1 MNSFT
6 SSIVAQLKDFYKS
19 LTPIKRVSFI
29 GSFVILGIAIAIMS
43 GMMAGHEYKPLFK
56 NVSQEHL
63 PLIVN
68 SLQQKNVPFRMAD
81 DGQTITIPSTLLH
94 ATQMALM
101 AEIGSKNLGSVGLE
115 LFDKQDFGT
124 TSYVQRINY
133 QRALQGELTRS
144 INTLSAVKKSKVILA
159 LPEKKTF
166 LEEGGKPTASVVVEL
181 YPGKILTEEQV
192 RGISNIVA
200 SAVEGLD
207 SSAVTVVDSFG
218 KMLSKTH
225 SPESGITSE
234 LVDMQQKIQTEI
246 ENKVQEILGKVVG
259 TGKVIAKANVF
270 LNPNKT
276 NTIEEMFDQDRSA
289 IRNITTEEESLNG
302 GRTNPAGIPGARA
315 NLPGAQDQGQVGF
328 NQNQKKE
335 IKNTSYEVPKITK
348 QIAQGAGGIEKITVA
363 VLVDGVVTTEVSE
376 NGEAKESWKA
386 RDPVELAK
394 YEEIVKNAIGFNNS
408 RGDSVKVE
416 NFQFTKEDFV
426 EAERQMSVLE
436 RRKLLEFILRW
447 VMLGGIVLLMYYI
460 VLRPFVRWVTDSFR
474 ESVDDILP
482 KTIEELED
490 LQTIDHTLPGMSSA
504 LPQLEESVDPDKSE
518 SELLK
523 ERIMSHIDRD
533 PEKSANAFSLW
544 LSRRES

>member
-1 MNSFT
+1 LKNFT
-6 SSIVAQLKDFYKS
+6 SSLVAQLRDFYKS
-19 LTPIKRVSFI
+19 LTPIKRISFV
-29 GSFVILGIAIAIMS
+29 GSFVILGIAVAIMA
-43 GMMAGHEYKPLFK
+43 GMLSGHEYKPLFK

-63 PLIVN
+63 PMIVN
-68 SLQQKNVPFRMAD
+68 SLQQKNVPFKMTD
-81 DGQTITIPSTLLH
+81 NGQTIAIPSTLLH

-166 LEEGGKPTASVVVEL
+166 LEEGGSPTASVVVEL
-181 YPGKILTEEQV
+181 YPGKILSEEQV

-200 SAVEGLD
+200 SAVEGLEPG
-207 SSAVTVVDSFG
+207 AVTVVDSFG
-218 KMLSKTH
+218 KMLSKAH
-225 SPESGITSE
+225 SGEGGITSE

-259 TGKVIAKANVF
+259 AGKVIAKANVH

-276 NTIEEMFDQDRSA
+276 NTVEEMYDQDRSA
-289 IRNITTEEESLNG
+289 VKNITTEEESLNG
-302 GRTNPAGIPGARA
+302 GRTNPAGVPGARA

-335 IKNTSYEVPKITK
+335 IKNTSYEVPKTTK

-363 VLVDGVVTTEVSE
+363 VLVDGVITTEKLES
-376 NGEAKESWKA
+376 GDDKETWKA
-386 RDPVELAK
+386 RDPVELLK
-394 YEEIVKNAIGFNNS
+394 YEEIVKNAIGFNTS

-426 EAERQMSVLE
+426 EAEKQMSTLE
-436 RRKLLEFILRW
+436 RRKLLEFVLRW
-447 VMLGGIVLLMYYI
+447 IMLGGIVMLMYYV
-460 VLRPFVRWVTDSFR
+460 VLRPFMRWVTDSFQ

-490 LQTIDHTLPGMSSA
+490 LQTVDHTLPGMSSA
-504 LPQLEESVDPDKSE
+504 LPQLEESVDPDKAE

-523 ERIMSHIDRD
+523 ERIMSYIDRD